1 MAVKAFSIE
10 DGNLATKPITTSQ
23 TRTYKDIDLS
33 FANKLSGDLFKKTDA
48 AAVKQSIKNILL
60 TNRTEK
66 PFRPTFGANLNRLLF
81 SLDTELDKSEIEDL
95 IVSSVAKFEPRAVIS
110 KIDINIQGDYNNVNI
125 TVFFRIISTN
135 TIDQVNVS
143 LTRLR

>member
-23 TRTYKDIDLS
+23 TRTYKDIDLT
-33 FANKLSGDLFKKTDA
+33 FAKKSTGEVFKKNDA

-66 PFRPTFGANLNRLLF
+66 PFNPTFGGDLNRFLF
-81 SLDTELDKSEIEDL
+81 SLDTEFDEYEIEDAV
-95 IVSSVAKFEPRAVIS
+95 ISSLAKFEPRARVT
-110 KIDINIQGDYNNVNI
+110 KIDSIISPDYNSVSI
-125 TVFFRIISTN
+125 TIQFRVLSTSTN
-135 TIDQVNVS
+135 EQITLS

>member
-1 MAVKAFSIE
+1 MATRAFSIE

-33 FANKLSGDLFKKTDA
+33 FKKKTTGDIFKKNDA
-48 AAVKQSIKNILL
+48 ESVKQAIKNILL

-66 PFRPTFGANLNRLLF
+66 PFNPRFGGDLNRFLF
-81 SLDTELDKSEIEDL
+81 SLDTEFDEFEIEDAV
-95 IVSSVAKFEPRAVIS
+95 ISAVAKFEPRARVTKIDSVIS
-110 KIDINIQGDYNNVNI
+110 PDFNSVNI
-125 TVFFRIISTN
+125 TIQFQVLSTSTN
-135 TIDQVNVS
+135 EQLTLS